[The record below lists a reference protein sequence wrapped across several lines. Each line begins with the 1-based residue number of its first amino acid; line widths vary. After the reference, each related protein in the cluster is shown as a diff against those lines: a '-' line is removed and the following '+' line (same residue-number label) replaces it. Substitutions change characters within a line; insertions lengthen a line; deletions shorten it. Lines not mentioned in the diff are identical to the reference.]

1 MALKLAAISLV
12 VTANAALVFAFVFN
26 PWFGAF
32 VLSTWFS
39 FLASLYMLREMPNQ
53 RITIDPAIQKTAKEK
68 MTKWKRAKS

>member
-12 VTANAALVFAFVFN
+12 VTANAALVFAFVFD

-32 VLSTWFS
+32 VLSSGFS

-53 RITIDPAIQKTAKEK
+53 QITIDPAIQKTAKEK
-68 MTKWKRAKS
+68 IKKWKKN